1 MDQVGALEIA
11 RRADGAQ
18 TDEEQQQRT
27 ELKSVP
33 RVRMVSL
40 THEKRV
46 SHPVAFVLT
55 KVKLE
60 GSPVLWTKDAS
71 ECFLDAN
78 FSKLFRKKFVTGCVK
93 IVTRLKKRFAHGPN
107 ADTSQRRNEWAPRVI
122 PVLRVSAS
130 VA

>member
-33 RVRMVSL
+33 GGRMASL
-40 THEKRV
+40 DHEKRV

-55 KVKLE
+55 QVKLE
-60 GSPVLWTKDAS
+60 GSPVLWTKMCPS
-71 ECFLDAN
+71 
-78 FSKLFRKKFVTGCVK
+78 
-93 IVTRLKKRFAHGPN
+93 P
-107 ADTSQRRNEWAPRVI
+107 
-122 PVLRVSAS
+122 LRCEFQQIIS
-130 VA
+130 

>member
-18 TDEEQQQRT
+18 TDEKQQQRT

-40 THEKRV
+40 THEKRG

-55 KVKLE
+55 QVKLQ
-60 GSPVLWTKDAS
+60 GSPML
-71 ECFLDAN
+71 
-78 FSKLFRKKFVTGCVK
+78 
-93 IVTRLKKRFAHGPN
+93 
-107 ADTSQRRNEWAPRVI
+107 
-122 PVLRVSAS
+122 
-130 VA
+130 

>member
-33 RVRMVSL
+33 GDRMVSL
-40 THEKRV
+40 AHEKRV

-55 KVKLE
+55 KVNLE
-60 GSPVLWTKDAS
+60 GSPVLCTKMRQSD
-71 ECFLDAN
+71 
-78 FSKLFRKKFVTGCVK
+78 
-93 IVTRLKKRFAHGPN
+93 LKMR
-107 ADTSQRRNEWAPRVI
+107 
-122 PVLRVSAS
+122 AS
-130 VA
+130 VDYFVKNL

>member
-33 RVRMVSL
+33 GSRVVRL
-40 THEKRV
+40 AHEKRV

-55 KVKLE
+55 QVKLQ
-60 GSPVLWTKDAS
+60 GSPVL
-71 ECFLDAN
+71 
-78 FSKLFRKKFVTGCVK
+78 
-93 IVTRLKKRFAHGPN
+93 
-107 ADTSQRRNEWAPRVI
+107 
-122 PVLRVSAS
+122 
-130 VA
+130 

>member
-33 RVRMVSL
+33 RVRMASL

-46 SHPVAFVLT
+46 SHSVAFVLT
-55 KVKLE
+55 QVKLQ
-60 GSPVLWTKDAS
+60 GSPVL
-71 ECFLDAN
+71 
-78 FSKLFRKKFVTGCVK
+78 
-93 IVTRLKKRFAHGPN
+93 
-107 ADTSQRRNEWAPRVI
+107 
-122 PVLRVSAS
+122 
-130 VA
+130 

>member
-1 MDQVGALEIA
+1 VDQVGAFEIA

-18 TDEEQQQRT
+18 TDKEQQQRT

-40 THEKRV
+40 AHEKRV

-60 GSPVLWTKDAS
+60 GSPVLGAKMRRSDFKMRTSVDY
-71 ECFLDAN
+71 
-78 FSKLFRKKFVTGCVK
+78 FVK
-93 IVTRLKKRFAHGPN
+93 NL
-107 ADTSQRRNEWAPRVI
+107 
-122 PVLRVSAS
+122 
-130 VA
+130 